1 MIAMLNTTSSSSDNT
16 VMTYSSRIFQ
26 QTAESECGS
35 PGLMNIQIFILTWM
49 YYGYSSVLAQNPNE
63 NSSVIVENA
72 ETPTTQAAPQ
82 PPTPKQ
88 STVAQLSEQ
97 WLVSVEIRL
106 VVNLK
111 SAARNLLEKTGD
123 SPQRLSFNFS
133 KHGVCI
139 VTPDEQFKVV
149 IYGNHL
155 DKIAQLVFTPT
166 NNCSDG
172 RHVVDATN
180 DFIVHFTHKV
190 SITVTKYDYIN
201 SSLLATFHLILPM
214 LPESIHAYKMCV
226 KPKGALP
233 GMELSPLDD
242 ISTWITTEKP
252 PKEYF
257 LPLPVQ

>member
-1 MIAMLNTTSSSSDNT
+1 
-16 VMTYSSRIFQ
+16 
-26 QTAESECGS
+26 
-35 PGLMNIQIFILTWM
+35 MNILIFILTWM
-49 YYGYSSVLAQNPNE
+49 YCSYSSVLAQNTNE
-63 NSSVIVENA
+63 NSSLIVENA

-82 PPTPKQ
+82 PPAVP
-88 STVAQLSEQ
+88 APPLSSPNTTMPRQ
-97 WLVSVEIRL
+97 PSIFGMRVEL
-106 VVNLK
+106 P
-111 SAARNLLEKTGD
+111 ADDPFGYD
-123 SPQRLSFNFS
+123 

-155 DKIAQLVFTPT
+155 DKIAQLIFTPT

-172 RHVVDATN
+172 KHVVDATN
-180 DFIVHFTHKV
+180 DFIVHFTHK
-190 SITVTKYDYIN
+190 
-201 SSLLATFHLILPM
+201 ATFHLILPM

-257 LPLPVQ
+257 LPLPVQIAVIAFLLCLSALFSGLTLGLMSLTPQELELVMKAGSPSEQKYATVILPIRRK